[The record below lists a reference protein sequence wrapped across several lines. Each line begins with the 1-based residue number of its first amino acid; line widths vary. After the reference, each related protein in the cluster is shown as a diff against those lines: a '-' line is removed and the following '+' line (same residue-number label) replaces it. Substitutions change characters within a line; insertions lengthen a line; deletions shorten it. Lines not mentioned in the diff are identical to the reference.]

1 MISPAT
7 SSTQEQQNH
16 IVLGRRRCGR
26 RGTMRLHRLAL
37 YMAIVC
43 GGMKAIGATM
53 AFSLSSPPTLS
64 FSASSPSVLLKQKD
78 QHQRHQ
84 QRQSLLGSGEPLAS
98 RKSMSVARITNF
110 SLSAAAS
117 AVASS
122 TASVSTA
129 AMSDLPSIISSS
141 NLAVSLDRPLL
152 SPIEYTYRS
161 TAPPS
166 SSSTLSMW
174 WSSFLTVLLSDVL
187 KTALIATL
195 LAIVV
200 SYLPKL
206 VFASS
211 SGTAAGYRN
220 NNILSPVVDI
230 FDSIYQR
237 VKTITTTILSRGSTT
252 MSKKKKTS
260 YTTPMPFEGDGGWG
274 KCTLR
279 SKKVLGSSSSST
291 SGSSSSSSSSS
302 QTSSSSFT
310 VYEFALPES
319 YYTIPL
325 TLGQQLEFCCLSS
338 NDDIC
343 TGSFYP
349 LDGGDGD
356 GGHTNAGVVRVVLPN
371 DKMADEGNSKFV
383 SVV

>member
-1 MISPAT
+1 
-7 SSTQEQQNH
+7 
-16 IVLGRRRCGR
+16 
-26 RGTMRLHRLAL
+26 
-37 YMAIVC
+37 
-43 GGMKAIGATM
+43 
-53 AFSLSSPPTLS
+53 
-64 FSASSPSVLLKQKD
+64 
-78 QHQRHQ
+78 
-84 QRQSLLGSGEPLAS
+84 
-98 RKSMSVARITNF
+98 
-110 SLSAAAS
+110 
-117 AVASS
+117 
-122 TASVSTA
+122 
-129 AMSDLPSIISSS
+129 
-141 NLAVSLDRPLL
+141 
-152 SPIEYTYRS
+152 
-161 TAPPS
+161 
-166 SSSTLSMW
+166 
-174 WSSFLTVLLSDVL
+174 L

-195 LAIVV
+195 LAIAV

-237 VKTITTTILSRGSTT
+237 VKTVTTTILSRGSTT

-291 SGSSSSSSSSS
+291 SGSSSSSSSS